1 MIRTQIELV
10 RALVYGLS
18 FPRALA
24 SGTFRSGV
32 GEGEARYKCT
42 WLFHFVFLA
51 NMDEALKVLSFP
63 FSYLVNKGR
72 DKAAQKFSGGDVTDL
87 ALRKVIIRD
96 IEELKSRCS
105 AEARKEL
112 LVSSS
117 FLKEGL
123 ELLRH
128 PFRNSQ
134 SGSEERA
141 AFEEVREAHK
151 MSGMEFNAIQF
162 NFLFH
167 TT

>member
-10 RALVYGLS
+10 RALVYGLKIS

-24 SGTFRSGV
+24 SGTFRKK
-32 GEGEARYKCT
+32 GEAECA

-51 NMDEALKVLSFP
+51 NMDKALKVLSFP
-63 FSYLVNKGR
+63 FSYLVDKGR

-96 IEELKSRCS
+96 MEELKSRCS

-123 ELLRH
+123 ELLLH

-151 MSGMEFNAIQF
+151 MPGMEFNAIQF